1 MPIPDPGTNR
11 TLRRLIVADP
21 PAVRVRRSRKHKAG
35 DHSECRP
42 ERCPDAPQP
51 EPDPEPASDQGTK
64 PLVGGLPADELAGRI
79 EASTRTLIEALPY
92 EDGDPRKILGELAI
106 ELAKRI
112 DDDGAVPASVRELRV
127 LLVFLVEIPNEASGP
142 VDELRLRRF
151 QRRLDGLL
159 AAAV

>member
-1 MPIPDPGTNR
+1 MADAPA
-11 TLRRLIVADP
+11 LRVK
-21 PAVRVRRSRKHKAG
+21 RSRLHKAG
-35 DHSECRP
+35 DHSLCKP
-42 ERCPDAPQP
+42 DRCPDAEQR
-51 EPDPEPASDQGTK
+51 EPAPEASAAVPPAAEAD
-64 PLVGGLPADELAGRI
+64 LPADELAGRI

-92 EDGDPRKILGELAI
+92 EQGDPRKILGELAI

-127 LLVFLVEIPNEASGP
+127 LLVFLVEIPNESSGP

-159 AAAV
+159 AAAS